1 MSRARRQQKKRARR
15 WALEVRDTVYGWRA
29 SWWFKGREMHP
40 AYHFPKVE
48 RRFRRETI
56 WTETGRLTYKPELQ
70 RLSPRTAF
78 GRALA
83 RTFRVGQPAVAV
95 DYSQIEAR
103 IAARL

>member
-1 MSRARRQQKKRARR
+1 MSRAHI
-15 WALEVRDTVYGWRA
+15 V
-29 SWWFKGREMHP
+29 GRP
-40 AYHFPKVE
+40 
-48 RRFRRETI
+48 
-56 WTETGRLTYKPELQ
+56 LSPELEA
-70 RLSPRTAF
+70 RVRTFLNPPWLSPEALRWERLAGWIM